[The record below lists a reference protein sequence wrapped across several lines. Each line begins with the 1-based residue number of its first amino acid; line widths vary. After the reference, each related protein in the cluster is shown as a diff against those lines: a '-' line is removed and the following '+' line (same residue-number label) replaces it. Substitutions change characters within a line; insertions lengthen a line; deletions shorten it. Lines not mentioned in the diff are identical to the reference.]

1 MPITK
6 NTWNKGLSSDL
17 SKLKSQPDSYLYA
30 KNIRVITDL
39 GNSSFAVE
47 NIRGNK
53 YSFRI
58 PSVSRT
64 FKLDFTGVTGSVDLT
79 FSRTINSTPTSFTIN
94 VNVTSVDNEIIT
106 ERINST
112 IIAAGVPYF
121 SSYIRAYYNSDY
133 IVIYDFLPQS
143 IREGNLPTVPTV
155 SGLSNITSV
164 AQPSSITLRTNEITN
179 HTILGWGYYNDNLV
193 LITCAENSTSDTPS
207 NTEGFLWDAKYI
219 NLTNLIENED
229 TTLTGIVYLDPRF
242 HLKYAGKLN
251 LSREY
256 GIIKHLKCRYE
267 NVDIARVVW
276 TDWYNNLRTCN
287 ILDPQIWATP
297 EELFDYIPQ
306 HIPQKP
312 IVKRLINGGT
322 LPTGK
327 YQYFYELSSNQG
339 AKSTI
344 SPVSNLITLY
354 AGTTAGSTLDYANPG
369 NVPGTSSQ
377 KSVEVNV
384 INLDTNYDTIRFGYV
399 VYQIADFPEAF
410 WFDERPVPDDG
421 VITVVHNGNENDI
434 PMDSTEIVNLNRPPE
449 TYKTIEVARNRL
461 FAANAKTTNFDLTDQ
476 FDARAYRFLAV
487 GPPFFA
493 DLYNDTDTFG
503 NPSVVITSNGSS
515 ITDVTIDS
523 ISGFNLLDIP
533 ETYDLI
539 NPFNNEN
546 RNLSLN
552 PLSGS
557 DNTNPAIGGWGLA
570 DSGQRSQYKY
580 QLDGSTIGGSGHN
593 ISYKFIVKDSTAQAG
608 GLNFGVS
615 GSPYIRPLPDYNKV
629 YIGEFSDTYTYPG
642 GDGTALDTNKS
653 SLFETLFVGYARG
666 EVYRFAIVFYDKK
679 GFPSYPLWIGDIK
692 FPFASDQ
699 NNSSET
705 FGLTKYDTSNPTSSY
720 NPLIIKQIGIE
731 FSLDTTTAQFQAIK
745 DQISGW
751 SYVRVKRDLENST
764 RLGTGYIQCT
774 LADNGFNYLNLIPF
788 KSTVGGFGVQTAVR
802 WCYDTDSA
810 GVSINSNKYWIQLQ
824 TLHAPNFFT
833 RAAGEFQTGDYIK
846 FIARTNEFATRKN
859 YGVKILN
866 NTSWDASWNGYYVT
880 PNEYNYQTFVD
891 TQTNQTKVGV
901 NYKFP
906 LLDRVFV
913 NYSTNENFVPASAI
927 DQQPSPGYKFHN
939 MTSPV
944 YADINA
950 LDYGEW
956 GAESELLSFDNNRL
970 LDGFPNP
977 NNTLQAIGHPDTFT
991 SLKNFEVSGEL
1002 YLGLYLVSY
1011 ERFLTDQYGGWTRSA
1026 RYSNEYILTN
1036 HFMPYDK
1043 DIISGTV
1050 TNGVFG
1056 GDTYVNLFDYQRSN
1070 QNYKQGSGWD
1080 AVSNNNDNNLALAV
1094 FYPAECFFNTELN
1107 TIKQHA
1113 SVRLS
1118 EASGTDSIFAASYIY
1133 NQAYSQQNTTNIF
1146 ISKAYLQSNI
1156 IYEPHTIYGSEP
1168 KLDGER
1174 LDAWR
1179 SILINNAL
1187 GVNGNYGEI
1196 NRLIEFKDKLYYYQN
1211 DAFGIAAVDE
1221 RVLAQEGDTTQTQ
1234 LGTGTLLQRFDYI
1247 STETGS
1253 KHSFAVEKTGSSIY
1267 HYDAF
1272 INKLFKFSLDG
1283 GAAPITDIEGLSG
1296 FFRTVFVNS
1305 NLKSLDKLTRIS
1317 RVGIT
1322 SGYNS
1327 EYNSIYFT
1335 FFDTSNG
1342 IKQTISYN
1350 EALNAFESF
1359 YDFYPS
1365 LYINMRKR
1373 FLSILFEPTI
1383 SSANNRVYIHN
1394 IGNRNI
1400 FYNTPYSS
1408 EIKFRV
1414 NDKSDF
1420 VKTFDNFQLNTEVIS
1435 PLGTQLPSTVTQMQ
1449 LSNDYQTYPL
1459 SNVNFEQKIRSWR
1472 LQIPRDETNPN
1483 LTIKPRFSDKYLDVT
1498 FKYLDASNNLF
1509 RLHDV
1514 ITEYS
1519 LRSKILPR

>member
-39 GNSSFAVE
+39 GESTLAVE

-58 PSVSRT
+58 PAVSRT
-64 FKLDFTGVTGSVDLT
+64 FKLDFTGLTGLVTLNFFRIHNSLGFT
-79 FSRTINSTPTSFTIN
+79 GTITIN
-94 VNVTSVDNEIIT
+94 VTGTDTEIIA
-106 ERINST
+106 ERINDQL
-112 IIAAGVPYF
+112 IANPFPY
-121 SSYIRAYYNSDY
+121 SQYIKAYYNSDY

-143 IREGNLPTVPTV
+143 VRDGNLPIVGTTT
-155 SGLSNITSV
+155 GLISITSPEFTPTTIPV
-164 AQPSSITLRTNEITN
+164 RTNEIVN

-193 LITCAENSTSDTPS
+193 LITCAANSTSETPS
-207 NTEGFLWDAKYI
+207 DTEGFIWDAKYI
-219 NLTNLIENED
+219 NSTNLIENED
-229 TTLTGIVYLDPRF
+229 TTAQGVVYLNPQY

-256 GIIKHLKCRYE
+256 AIVKHLKCRFE
-267 NVDIARVVW
+267 NVDIARIVW
-276 TDWYNNLRTCN
+276 TDWYNHLRTCN
-287 ILDPQIWATP
+287 LLDPQIWATP
-297 EELFDYIPQ
+297 EELFDYIPN

-312 IVKRLINGGT
+312 IVRRLIPGGT

-327 YQYFYELSSNQG
+327 YQYYYQLYSNQG

-354 AGTTAGSTLDYANPG
+354 AGTTAGNTLDYANPG

-377 KSVEVNV
+377 KSVQVDV
-384 INLDTNYDTIRFGYV
+384 INLDVNYDTIRFGYV
-399 VYQIADFPEAF
+399 VYQIPDFPEAF

-421 VITVVHNGNENDI
+421 TITVVHNGNENDI
-434 PMDSTEIVNLNRPPE
+434 PMDFTEIANLNRPPE
-449 TYKTIEVARNRL
+449 VYKTIEVARNRL
-461 FAANAKTTNFDLTDQ
+461 FAANARTTYFDLTDV
-476 FDARAYRFLAV
+476 FDARAYRFSPI
-487 GPPFFA
+487 GPPLYA
-493 DLYNDTDTFG
+493 DLYNDSDVFG
-503 NPSVVITSNGSS
+503 TPSVRIESNGSS
-515 ITDVTIDS
+515 ITDVIING
-523 ISGFNLLDIP
+523 ISGNTLDQIP

-546 RNLSLN
+546 LDPALN
-552 PLSGS
+552 PFNGLDS
-557 DNTNPAIGGWGLA
+557 TNPSIGGWLEKFLA
-570 DSGQRSQYKY
+570 NDQYRY
-580 QLDGSTIGGSGHN
+580 QLDGATLGGSGLN
-593 ISYKFIVKDSTAQAG
+593 ISYRFTTEDSVVQSG
-608 GLNFGVS
+608 GNYLPTD
-615 GSPYIRPLPDYNKV
+615 SPYIRPLPDYNSA
-629 YIGEFSDTYTYPG
+629 YTGEFNDTYIYPG
-642 GDGTALDTNKS
+642 GNGQSLDTHKS

-666 EVYRFAIVFYDKK
+666 EVYRFGIVFYDKK

-699 NNSSET
+699 DSSSLT
-705 FGLTKYDTSNPTSSY
+705 YGLTKYDSDSST
-720 NPLIIKQIGIE
+720 LFHDIITKQIGIE
-731 FSLDTTTAQFQAIK
+731 FTLDTSTAQFQAIK
-745 DQISGW
+745 DQITGW
-751 SYVRVKRDLENST
+751 SYVRLKRDLNNSS
-764 RLGTGYIQCT
+764 RLGTGYIQPT
-774 LADNGFNYLNLIPF
+774 LADNGFTYANLIPF
-788 KSTVGGFGVQTAVR
+788 KNDNNNINLR
-802 WCYDTDSA
+802 WCYEQDS
-810 GVSINSNKYWIQLQ
+810 GGNPISPSKYIIALQ
-824 TLHAPNFFT
+824 TFNAPNFYT
-833 RAAGEFQTGDYIK
+833 RAAGDFQPGDYIR
-846 FIARTNEFATRKN
+846 FLARTTFISVRPN
-859 YGVKILN
+859 YGIKIN
-866 NTSWDASWNGYYVT
+866 NPAIWTGAANWNGYYVK
-880 PNEYNYQTFVD
+880 PNEYNYQYTD
-891 TQTNQTKVGV
+891 AAIIINQSQTAA

-906 LLDRVFV
+906 ILDKVFV
-913 NYSTNENFVPASAI
+913 NYSTNQNSVPAAAI
-927 DQQPSPGYKFHN
+927 NQQTSPVVSFRN
-939 MTSPV
+939 MTSAL
-944 YADINA
+944 YADINTSE
-950 LDYGEW
+950 YGEW
-956 GAESELLSFDNNRL
+956 GGECDLVAFDNTNQY
-970 LDGFPNP
+970 FPWAA
-977 NNTLQAIGHPDTFT
+977 NTLLTVGHPDTF
-991 SLKNFEVSGEL
+991 NVFESSENNNEI

-1011 ERFLTDQYGGWTRSA
+1011 ERFLTKQYGGDTRAA

-1043 DIISGTV
+1043 DTV
-1050 TNGVFG
+1050 TGLVINGVWG

-1070 QNYKQGSGWD
+1070 VNYKQGSGWD
-1080 AVSNNNDNNLALAV
+1080 AAPNNDNNTAVGV
-1094 FYPAECFFNTELN
+1094 FYPAESFFNTELN
-1107 TIKQHA
+1107 TKEQHA
-1113 SVRLS
+1113 SVRLNQP
-1118 EASGTDSIFAASYIY
+1118 SGSDSIFAASYIY
-1133 NQAYSQQNTTNIF
+1133 NPAYSQQNTTNVF
-1146 ISKAYLQSNI
+1146 ISKAYLQTNI
-1156 IYEPHTIYGSEP
+1156 KYEPHTIYGSEP

-1179 SILINNAL
+1179 SILVNNAL

-1211 DAFGIAAVDE
+1211 DGFGIASVDE
-1221 RVLAQEGDTTQTQ
+1221 RVLTNEGDTTQTQ

-1253 KHSFAVEKTGSSIY
+1253 KHSFAVEKTGSAIY

-1272 INKLFKFSLDG
+1272 INKLFKFSLDS

-1296 FFRTVFVNS
+1296 FFRTAFVNS

-1350 EALNAFESF
+1350 EALEAFESF

-1383 SSANNRVYIHN
+1383 SSANDRVYIHN

-1435 PLGTQLPSTVTQMQ
+1435 PLGVQLPSTVTQMQ

-1459 SNVNFEQKIRSWR
+1459 SNVSFEQKIRSWR

-1498 FKYLDASNNLF
+1498 FKYLDVSNNLF

>member
-1 MPITK
+1 MTSQNFANLDANDYAEWGTECELLAFDNDILTSP
-6 NTWNKGLSSDL
+6 NFL
-17 SKLKSQPDSYLYA
+17 QPD
-30 KNIRVITDL
+30 I
-39 GNSSFAVE
+39 
-47 NIRGNK
+47 
-53 YSFRI
+53 
-58 PSVSRT
+58 
-64 FKLDFTGVTGSVDLT
+64 LT
-79 FSRTINSTPTSFTIN
+79 
-94 VNVTSVDNEIIT
+94 
-106 ERINST
+106 
-112 IIAAGVPYF
+112 
-121 SSYIRAYYNSDY
+121 
-133 IVIYDFLPQS
+133 
-143 IREGNLPTVPTV
+143 
-155 SGLSNITSV
+155 
-164 AQPSSITLRTNEITN
+164 
-179 HTILGWGYYNDNLV
+179 
-193 LITCAENSTSDTPS
+193 
-207 NTEGFLWDAKYI
+207 
-219 NLTNLIENED
+219 
-229 TTLTGIVYLDPRF
+229 
-242 HLKYAGKLN
+242 
-251 LSREY
+251 
-256 GIIKHLKCRYE
+256 
-267 NVDIARVVW
+267 
-276 TDWYNNLRTCN
+276 
-287 ILDPQIWATP
+287 
-297 EELFDYIPQ
+297 
-306 HIPQKP
+306 
-312 IVKRLINGGT
+312 
-322 LPTGK
+322 
-327 YQYFYELSSNQG
+327 
-339 AKSTI
+339 
-344 SPVSNLITLY
+344 
-354 AGTTAGSTLDYANPG
+354 
-369 NVPGTSSQ
+369 
-377 KSVEVNV
+377 
-384 INLDTNYDTIRFGYV
+384 
-399 VYQIADFPEAF
+399 
-410 WFDERPVPDDG
+410 
-421 VITVVHNGNENDI
+421 
-434 PMDSTEIVNLNRPPE
+434 
-449 TYKTIEVARNRL
+449 
-461 FAANAKTTNFDLTDQ
+461 
-476 FDARAYRFLAV
+476 
-487 GPPFFA
+487 
-493 DLYNDTDTFG
+493 
-503 NPSVVITSNGSS
+503 
-515 ITDVTIDS
+515 
-523 ISGFNLLDIP
+523 
-533 ETYDLI
+533 
-539 NPFNNEN
+539 
-546 RNLSLN
+546 
-552 PLSGS
+552 
-557 DNTNPAIGGWGLA
+557 
-570 DSGQRSQYKY
+570 
-580 QLDGSTIGGSGHN
+580 
-593 ISYKFIVKDSTAQAG
+593 
-608 GLNFGVS
+608 
-615 GSPYIRPLPDYNKV
+615 
-629 YIGEFSDTYTYPG
+629 
-642 GDGTALDTNKS
+642 
-653 SLFETLFVGYARG
+653 
-666 EVYRFAIVFYDKK
+666 
-679 GFPSYPLWIGDIK
+679 
-692 FPFASDQ
+692 
-699 NNSSET
+699 
-705 FGLTKYDTSNPTSSY
+705 
-720 NPLIIKQIGIE
+720 
-731 FSLDTTTAQFQAIK
+731 
-745 DQISGW
+745 
-751 SYVRVKRDLENST
+751 
-764 RLGTGYIQCT
+764 TGYT
-774 LADNGFNYLNLIPF
+774 G
-788 KSTVGGFGVQTAVR
+788 
-802 WCYDTDSA
+802 
-810 GVSINSNKYWIQLQ
+810 
-824 TLHAPNFFT
+824 LH
-833 RAAGEFQTGDYIK
+833 
-846 FIARTNEFATRKN
+846 
-859 YGVKILN
+859 
-866 NTSWDASWNGYYVT
+866 
-880 PNEYNYQTFVD
+880 
-891 TQTNQTKVGV
+891 
-901 NYKFP
+901 
-906 LLDRVFV
+906 
-913 NYSTNENFVPASAI
+913 
-927 DQQPSPGYKFHN
+927 
-939 MTSPV
+939 
-944 YADINA
+944 
-950 LDYGEW
+950 
-956 GAESELLSFDNNRL
+956 
-970 LDGFPNP
+970 
-977 NNTLQAIGHPDTFT
+977 IGHPDIVTPYTTFP
-991 SLKNFEVSGEL
+991 LNNNVF
-1002 YLGLYLVSY
+1002 LGLYLASY
-1011 ERFLTDQYGGWTRSA
+1011 ERFLIDQYGGWIRSA

-1043 DIISGTV
+1043 DTISGTTV

-1070 QNYKQGSGWD
+1070 FNYKQGSGWNTGSFEK
-1080 AVSNNNDNNLALAV
+1080 AVAV

-1118 EASGTDSIFAASYIY
+1118 EASGTDSIFASNYIY

-1146 ISKAYLQSNI
+1146 VSKGYLQSNI

-1253 KHSFAVEKTGSSIY
+1253 KHSFAVEKTGSAIY

-1296 FFRTVFVNS
+1296 FFRTAFVNS

>member
-1 MPITK
+1 MPVTK

-39 GNSSFAVE
+39 GESTLAVE

-58 PSVSRT
+58 PAVSRT
-64 FKLDFTGVTGSVDLT
+64 FRLDFTGVTGTVNIT
-79 FSRTINSTPTSFTIN
+79 FTRNINNTPSSFTRQIT
-94 VNVTSVDNEIIT
+94 VTSTDNEIIAD
-106 ERINST
+106 RINQELLSN
-112 IIAAGVPYF
+112 PFFY
-121 SSYIRAYYNSDY
+121 SQYIKAYYNSDY

-143 IREGNLPTVPTV
+143 VREGNLPVLPQV
-155 SGLSNITSV
+155 SGLTDITIDQGV
-164 AQPSSITLRTNEITN
+164 KTLRTSSVLI

-193 LITCAENSTSDTPS
+193 LITCAANSTSETPS
-207 NTEGFLWDAKYI
+207 NTEGFIWDAKYI
-219 NLTNLIENED
+219 NSTNLIENED
-229 TTLTGIVYLDPRF
+229 TTSSGIVYLNPLY

-256 GIIKHLKCRYE
+256 AIVKHLKCRFE

-287 ILDPQIWATP
+287 VLDPQIWATP
-297 EELFDYIPQ
+297 EELFDYIPN

-312 IVKRLINGGT
+312 IVRRLIAGGT

-327 YQYFYELSSNQG
+327 YQYFYQLYSNQG

-344 SPVSNLITLY
+344 SPISNLITLY
-354 AGTTAGSTLDYANPG
+354 AGTTAGNTLDYANPG

-377 KSVEVNV
+377 KSVQVDV
-384 INLDTNYDTIRFGYV
+384 INLDVNYDTIRFGYV
-399 VYQIADFPEAF
+399 VYQIPDFPEAF

-421 VITVVHNGNENDI
+421 TITVVHNGNENDI
-434 PMDSTEIVNLNRPPE
+434 PMDSTEIANLNRPPE
-449 TYKTIEVARNRL
+449 VYKTIEVARNRL
-461 FAANAKTTNFDLTDQ
+461 FAANARTTYFDLTDV
-476 FDARAYRFLAV
+476 FDARAYRFSSTTDVAN
-487 GPPFFA
+487 GPRIA
-493 DLYNDTDTFG
+493 KLYNDSDTFN
-503 NPSVVITSNGSS
+503 NPSVIIDIPNNQITVDG
-515 ITDVTIDS
+515 VTTNPIDYT
-523 ISGFNLLDIP
+523 LIP
-533 ETYDLI
+533 ETYDVI
-539 NPFNNEN
+539 NPFNDEN
-546 RNLSLN
+546 NDPLLN
-552 PLSGS
+552 PFSGS
-557 DNTNPAIGGWGLA
+557 NPGDW
-570 DSGQRSQYKY
+570 STQSQFKY
-580 QLDGSTIGGSGHN
+580 QSNGTTIGGTGLN
-593 ISYKFIVKDSTAQAG
+593 ISYRFTTEEAVVQSG
-608 GLNFGVS
+608 GFYLPAD
-615 GSPYIRPLPDYNKV
+615 SPYIRPLPDYNSA
-629 YIGEFSDTYTYPG
+629 YTGEFNDTYIYPG
-642 GDGTALDTNKS
+642 GNGQSLDTHKS

-666 EVYRFAIVFYDKK
+666 EVYRFGIVFYDKK

-692 FPFASDQ
+692 FPFASDD
-699 NNSSET
+699 NGN
-705 FGLTKYDTSNPTSSY
+705 FGLTVYDSNANTLPH
-720 NPLIIKQIGIE
+720 NIITKQIGIE
-731 FSLDTTTAQFQAIK
+731 FTLNTSTTQFRAIK

-751 SYVRVKRDLENST
+751 SYVRLKRDLNNST
-764 RLGTGYIQCT
+764 KLGTGYMQPTFC
-774 LADNGFNYLNLIPF
+774 NFGVSYLNLLPF
-788 KSTVGGFGVQTAVR
+788 QDSGSLFWG
-802 WCYDTDSA
+802 YDTSRNR
-810 GVSINSNKYWIQLQ
+810 INIQ
-824 TLHAPNFFT
+824 TFHAPNFYT
-833 RAAGEFQTGDYIK
+833 RAAGDFQPGDYIK
-846 FIARTNEFATRKN
+846 FIARTEKIAFPPQIDPT
-859 YGVKILN
+859 YGQTLN
-866 NTSWDASWNGYYVT
+866 VPSIWNDSASWKGFYVK
-880 PNEYNYQTFVD
+880 PNEYNYIFDDSPYVTSSELVSYNPSLERF
-891 TQTNQTKVGV
+891 
-901 NYKFP
+901 KFP
-906 LLDRVFV
+906 ILDRVFV
-913 NYSTNENFVPASAI
+913 NYSTNENSIPAAAYSA
-927 DQQPSPGYKFHN
+927 QPNSLNFRN
-939 MTSPV
+939 MSSMNLGDLD
-944 YADINA
+944 AG
-950 LDYGEW
+950 DYGEW
-956 GAESELLSFDNNRL
+956 GGECDLISFDN
-970 LDGFPNP
+970 DITSSPNF
-977 NNTLQAIGHPDTFT
+977 LQPDILTTGYTTNHIGHPDIATPL
-991 SLKNFEVSGEL
+991 SVGILSVIQLPL
-1002 YLGLYLVSY
+1002 YLASY
-1011 ERFLTDQYGGWTRSA
+1011 ERFLTKQYGGNIRAA

-1043 DIISGTV
+1043 DTV
-1050 TNGVFG
+1050 TGLVINGVWG

-1070 QNYKQGSGWD
+1070 RNYKADSGWD
-1080 AVSNNNDNNLALAV
+1080 ESPTAGSRFSVAV
-1094 FYPAECFFNTELN
+1094 FYPAESFFNTELN
-1107 TIKQHA
+1107 TKEQHA
-1113 SVRLS
+1113 SVRLNQP
-1118 EASGTDSIFAASYIY
+1118 SGSDSIFAASYIY
-1133 NQAYSQQNTTNIF
+1133 NPAYSQQNTTNIF
-1146 ISKAYLQSNI
+1146 ISKAYLQTNI
-1156 IYEPHTIYGSEP
+1156 KYEPHTIYGSEP

-1179 SILINNAL
+1179 SILVNNAL

-1211 DAFGIAAVDE
+1211 DGFGIASVDE
-1221 RVLAQEGDTTQTQ
+1221 RVLTNEGDTTQTQ

-1253 KHSFAVEKTGSSIY
+1253 KHSFAVEKTGSAIY

-1296 FFRTVFVNS
+1296 FFRTAFVNS

-1350 EALNAFESF
+1350 EALEAFESF

-1383 SSANNRVYIHN
+1383 SSANDRVYIHN

-1435 PLGTQLPSTVTQMQ
+1435 PLGVQLPSTVTQMQ

-1459 SNVNFEQKIRSWR
+1459 SNVSFEQKIRSWR

-1498 FKYLDASNNLF
+1498 FKYLDVSNNLF